1 MALNHL
7 RQYVFLMRLH
17 KPIGIL
23 LLLWPTLWALWL
35 AGSGHPSVKIV
46 WIFIL
51 GVILTRSAGCVINDI
66 ADRHVDAHV
75 HRTRERPLAAGKVS
89 VSEAVIL
96 AMVLGLAAF
105 GLVLLCNPLTVLLA
119 FVGAALAIVYPLLK
133 RVTHLPQIGLGLA
146 FSWGVPMAFAAQN
159 ATVSAA
165 GWYLYFV
172 AMLWP
177 VIYDTLYAMTDRED
191 DMKIGVK
198 STAIL
203 FGGRDKMIIG
213 LLQLLFLGLLI
224 PFGMMFSLGVIYYFS
239 LVIVAGL
246 FVYQQWLIHIR
257 DPAQCFAAF
266 LNNNWVGLVIWMGIV
281 I

>member
-1 MALNHL
+1 MALNRL

-75 HRTRERPLAAGKVS
+75 HRTRERPLAAGKVR

-246 FVYQQWLIHIR
+246 FVYQQWLIHTR